1 MEAGG
6 EGPLGLSPG
15 ALGNPPP
22 FIIPFEPLDTGGD
35 ISCPRG
41 FGEYG
46 ELSSSPWYF
55 EIPDHS
61 LPPPIDTGD
70 RGPGPGLRFIVE
82 LSLCCQSTGSSLS
95 RDRRRSEYEICNPPL
110 EGRLINRSVVAKS
123 RRQVPD
129 LETLGVDDCS

>member
-22 FIIPFEPLDTGGD
+22 FIVPFEPLDTGGD

-46 ELSSSPWYF
+46 GLSSSPWYF

-61 LPPPIDTGD
+61 LAPPIDTGD
-70 RGPGPGLRFIVE
+70 RGPGTGLRFIVE
-82 LSLCCQSTGSSLS
+82 LPFCCRSQALRYHAIAVDQSTKYAIL
-95 RDRRRSEYEICNPPL
+95 L
-110 EGRLINRSVVAKS
+110 LK
-123 RRQVPD
+123 
-129 LETLGVDDCS
+129 GVQ